1 MKAVVIFGLQM
12 RHINNRHTMWKKS
25 QTYLIGIATLLGI
38 AMFFC
43 RFATIIGPMGEELG
57 IMYYEKIPYTVML
70 IMLLAAGI
78 CAIFCNRFPLL
89 QARVCM
95 IAALMFIGFQI
106 WLGVDFFRFHNEM
119 VFSPTM
125 IFPLAAAILDMM
137 AARKALVD
145 GMMMQAVKS
154 MKKKKR

>member
-1 MKAVVIFGLQM
+1 ML
-12 RHINNRHTMWKKS
+12 KKLT
-25 QTYLIGIATLLGI
+25 TYLTVVSALLIG
-38 AMFFC
+38 AMFFLH
-43 RFATIIGPMGEELG
+43 FATIIGPDNEHEK